1 MSEDKFFH
9 KTMVMFFDHV
19 LKIFILQLIEKFRV
33 VCSTPFELHDDAFV
47 LKAMSLQEQQG
58 GDSVEIL
65 GDTDFDDNGVA
76 GNMEDERPSLISG
89 LFQHAP
95 HSSSPYY
102 GFAPGA
108 GKSGQWPPV
117 PGILKARV
125 KHENLS

>member
-1 MSEDKFFH
+1 MRIIPQNSGDALWLCCQSFLTE
-9 KTMVMFFDHV
+9 
-19 LKIFILQLIEKFRV
+19 LIQTFPFL
-33 VCSTPFELHDDAFV
+33 CSTPFELHDDAYV
-47 LKAMSLQEQQG
+47 LKAMSLQEHQG

-65 GDTDFDDNGVA
+65 GDTDFDDNGVG
-76 GNMEDERPSLISG
+76 GNTEDEHPSSISG

-95 HSSSPYY
+95 HSTSPYY

-125 KHENLS
+125 KHENPS